1 MKSLQETLN
10 ELREKNKTESLDEA
24 AKKPVEKSAALK
36 TGMASLNKHLNKV
49 YDPYNPDKD
58 KLKKQHFGVSE
69 EVEQIQEKI
78 YHDDY
83 HATSETSQFGGHRPH
98 VVSKDTGKTMYL
110 GQHAYKTPKHAIEHA
125 NAYLHAYAKTGMHGA
140 DRASQ
145 AYASANKHNQ
155 HINEEVLDEANHR
168 EFACSGCMHPDMAKN
183 MKTGQETDF
192 YHSKTGDKISGVVK
206 KNTDGEVHIKA
217 HKDGKMGAGDV
228 HKFKVTSKLDEALKG
243 KQKKLDKNHNGKLDK
258 KDFEI
263 LRKEETEQVDEVLK
277 PSMGAGAY
285 IDDFIKSK
293 NPKFAGKSD
302 EKRRQMAIAAFMAA
316 KRSMKEEAE
325 LDEAWVLR
333 QKKKDKK
340 QVKEEDMKSFKDFL
354 EEINEVKMADL
365 PSRQIKGK
373 SYGNQPE
380 EDDDD
385 DKPTQSAEKRGRG
398 RPAGAKSGAKQ
409 IGSASKQ
416 KSGVEYTGY
425 KLHLPNSNK

>member
-10 ELREKNKTESLDEA
+10 KLRQENKTEPVVEA
-24 AKKPVEKSAALK
+24 AKKPAEKSAAIK
-36 TGMASLNKHLNKV
+36 SGMASLNKHLNKV

-58 KLKKQHFGVSE
+58 KLKKQHFGVAE
-69 EVEQIQEKI
+69 EVEHLDEKI
-78 YHDDY
+78 YSDDY

-110 GQHAYKTPKHAIEHA
+110 GQHSYKTPKHAIEHA
-125 NAYLHAYAKTGMHGA
+125 KAYLHGYAATGPNGA

-145 AYASANKHNQ
+145 SYATANKH
-155 HINEEVLDEANHR
+155 HHHMNEEVELTEANHR
-168 EFACSGCMHPDMAKN
+168 DFASQSKMHPDMAKH
-183 MKTGQETDF
+183 MTVGQHMDYYEP
-192 YHSKTGDKISGVVK
+192 KTGDKVHGKVMHKSD
-206 KNTDGEVHIKA
+206 TEVHMKQT
-217 HKDGKMGAGDV
+217 HDSYDPKKKGTV
-228 HKFKVTSKLDEALKG
+228 HKFAVTSKLDE
-243 KQKKLDKNHNGKLDK
+243 Q
-258 KDFEI
+258 I
-263 LRKEETEQVDEVLK
+263 DEVLK

-285 IDDFIKSK
+285 IDDFVKSK
-293 NPKFAGKSD
+293 NPKFAGKSSD
-302 EKRRQMAIAAFMAA
+302 KRREMALAAYYAA
-316 KRSMKEEAE
+316 KKGVKEETE
-325 LDEAWVLR
+325 IDEAWVLR

-340 QVKEEDMKSFKDFL
+340 TVKEENMKSFKDFL

-385 DKPTQSAEKRGRG
+385 EKPTQSAEKRGRG